1 MRKLIVLAVVGLLA
15 QLVDGALGM
24 GYGVTSTSLMLV
36 AGLTPA
42 TASASVHLAELGA
55 NLVSGFSHHKLGN
68 TDWRLTV
75 QLGIPGAVGALA
87 GATFLSRLSTAA
99 ATPVMAGI
107 LLLLGAYLLWRF
119 VRVAGQRQ
127 VLRPGRLRSGF
138 LTPLGLLGGF
148 VDATGGGGWG
158 PVSTTA
164 LLVAGRTK
172 PRTVVGSVDTSEL
185 LVTVFASLGFL
196 LGLGTAG
203 VNLGFVAALLVG
215 GVVAAPLAAWL
226 VSRLPAAVLGTAAG
240 GIIVLT
246 NLRTLL
252 AAVHTPGT
260 ALVVV
265 LVAVA
270 ALAAVQVV
278 RAVLRHRSLTARLR
292 AEAAGLAEP
301 ELVRAAA

>member
-24 GYGVTSTSLMLV
+24 GYGVTSTSLMLI

-42 TASASVHLAELGA
+42 TASASVHLAELGT
-55 NLVSGFSHHKLGN
+55 NVVSGLSHHRFGNIDWKL
-68 TDWRLTV
+68 TT
-75 QLGIPGAVGALA
+75 QLGIPGAIGAFF

-99 ATPVMAGI
+99 ATPIMAGI

-119 VRVAGQRQ
+119 VRMAGQRQ
-127 VLRPGRLRSGF
+127 VLKPGRLRPGF
-138 LTPLGLLGGF
+138 LTPLGLFGGF
-148 VDATGGGGWG
+148 IDATGGGGWG

-164 LLVAGRTK
+164 LLVAGKTK
-172 PRTVVGSVDTSEL
+172 PRTVVGSVDTSEF

-203 VNLGFVAALLVG
+203 VNLGFVVALLAG

-252 AAVHTPGT
+252 MAVHTPGV
-260 ALVVV
+260 A
-265 LVAVA
+265 LVAVLGA
-270 ALAAVQVV
+270 VAVVAAVQVV
-278 RAVLRHRSLTARLR
+278 RATLRHRSLAARL
-292 AEAAGLAEP
+292 ESPDLAG
-301 ELVRAAA
+301 AAA